1 MSIRDIIKNTKQ
13 SREKKARKKVLAG
26 LAVGAVVGAAAGVL
40 LAPKSGK
47 ETREDI
53 ANAAK
58 QLPDKAKELAEAG
71 KARLQEVNQCL
82 KEGKAVTEADLE
94 PPVTEEP
101 VKEE

>member
-1 MSIRDIIKNTKQ
+1 MSIMGIIEKTKKA
-13 SREKKARKKVLAG
+13 RENKARKKVLAG

-58 QLPDKAKELAEAG
+58 QLPERAKEIAELG
-71 KARLQEVNQCL
+71 KARLEEVHKCL
-82 KEGKAVTEADLE
+82 NEGKEITAASLEAAATQESD
-94 PPVTEEP
+94 
-101 VKEE
+101 KE